1 LIFPKKTH
9 LSLLKDTTIPTLR
22 NTTKEFISKLGKSN
36 LSTYNEVLHKKVYP
50 NGFTLLFQP
59 VTHVASVS
67 CGLYLKKG
75 SVDELENEAGY
86 FHFVEHMLFK
96 GTKTRTSKDIVE
108 SVERVGGIINA
119 VTSREYTSYYISLIR
134 DEMKLALDILADM
147 IQEPLFKTS
156 DINLERSVIIEEIK
170 SYEDSPED
178 YLYDSYYE
186 SYFGNSSI
194 GKNIAGTIASVNSVN
209 RERLFRFYKKH
220 YYPSNLILSV
230 SGNTSLKEL
239 EPMVETFFLE
249 GFEKNQISKPDN
261 NNIKTN
267 QLNSAKSKSSIN
279 KKLNKPKSKD
289 FLEAKSAVSKGLLNH
304 SSDIQNSLTSDES
317 IPITK
322 NFGKILIK
330 RKIEQVNF
338 YLGAEGFARTDGN
351 TPSLILAS
359 NILGGGM
366 SSRLFQ
372 EVREKLGLCYSIQ
385 CFPSSYKNIGMTSI
399 FCATS
404 PNKTNLAVDVILKEI
419 DKILKKGFKKDELE
433 HSRSNL
439 IGSLAMGYE
448 MSESRMNNIAIQ
460 EIYYGRFFS
469 LLDRIQIFS
478 KIDLDTM
485 NEVFRKAFQLER
497 YHISAIGDLRN
508 KDFEAL
514 PNAISRKV
522 R

>member
-1 LIFPKKTH
+1 M
-9 LSLLKDTTIPTLR
+9 
-22 NTTKEFISKLGKSN
+22 
-36 LSTYNEVLHKKVYP
+36 
-50 NGFTLLFQP
+50 LFQP

-75 SVDELENEAGY
+75 SVDELSNEAGF

-96 GTKTRTSKDIVE
+96 GTKTRSAKAIVE
-108 SVERVGGIINA
+108 TVERVGGIINA

-134 DEMKLALDILADM
+134 DEMELALDILADM
-147 IQEPLFKTS
+147 IQQPLFKTS

-178 YLYDSYYE
+178 FLYDSYYE
-186 SYFGNSSI
+186 SYFNKAAI
-194 GKNIAGTIASVNSVN
+194 GKNIAGTIESVSTVTKEKLEN
-209 RERLFRFYKKH
+209 FYTKH
-220 YYPSNLILSV
+220 YHPSNLILSV

-239 EPMVETFFLE
+239 QPLVDKFFLK
-249 GFEKNQISKPDN
+249 GFEKNKIYNPKTSYPTKSKQSKD
-261 NNIKTN
+261 IGSDK
-267 QLNSAKSKSSIN
+267 SYKSKSDYLLKSNIESQISGNDYFIN
-279 KKLNKPKSKD
+279 DKLPLK
-289 FLEAKSAVSKGLLNH
+289 
-304 SSDIQNSLTSDES
+304 
-317 IPITK
+317 K
-322 NFGKILIK
+322 NFEKVLIK

-338 YLGAEGFARTDGN
+338 YMGAEGFARTNEN
-351 TPSLILAS
+351 TPALILAS

-385 CFPSSYKNIGMTSI
+385 CFPSSYKFVGMTSI

-404 PNKTNLAVDVILKEI
+404 PNKTNLAIDVILKEI

-448 MSESRMNNIAIQ
+448 LSESRMNNIAIQ

-469 LLDRIQIFS
+469 LMDRIQIFS
-478 KIDLDTM
+478 KIDLDSL
-485 NEVFRKAFQLER
+485 NDVFRKVYQLEK
-497 YHISAIGDLRN
+497 YHLSAIGDLN
-508 KDFEAL
+508 TKDFASI
-514 PNAISRKV
+514 PNFVPSKNRLKLK
-522 R
+522 

>member
-1 LIFPKKTH
+1 M
-9 LSLLKDTTIPTLR
+9 
-22 NTTKEFISKLGKSN
+22 
-36 LSTYNEVLHKKVYP
+36 
-50 NGFTLLFQP
+50 LFQP

-75 SVDELENEAGY
+75 SVDELSNEAGF

-96 GTKTRTSKDIVE
+96 GTKTRSAKAIVE
-108 SVERVGGIINA
+108 TVERVGGIINA

-134 DEMKLALDILADM
+134 DEMELALDILADM
-147 IQEPLFKTS
+147 IQQPLFKTS

-186 SYFGNSSI
+186 SYFNKAAI
-194 GKNIAGTIASVNSVN
+194 GKNIAGTIESVSSVNK
-209 RERLFRFYKKH
+209 EKLERFYQKH
-220 YYPSNLILSV
+220 YHPSNLILSV

-239 EPMVETFFLE
+239 QPLVDKFFLK
-249 GFEKNQISKPDN
+249 GFEKNKIFNPKTSYPTKSKQSKD
-261 NNIKTN
+261 IGSDK
-267 QLNSAKSKSSIN
+267 SYKSKSAYLTNSE
-279 KKLNKPKSKD
+279 SKENQD
-289 FLEAKSAVSKGLLNH
+289 FSGDPSPLK
-304 SSDIQNSLTSDES
+304 
-317 IPITK
+317 K
-322 NFGKILIK
+322 NFEKVLIK

-338 YLGAEGFARTDGN
+338 YMGAEGFARTNEN
-351 TPSLILAS
+351 TPALILAS

-385 CFPSSYKNIGMTSI
+385 CFPSSYKFVGMTSI

-404 PNKTNLAVDVILKEI
+404 PNKTNLAIDVILKEI

-448 MSESRMNNIAIQ
+448 LSESRMNNIAIQ

-469 LLDRIQIFS
+469 LMDRIKIFS
-478 KIDLDTM
+478 KIDLDSL
-485 NEVFRKAFQLER
+485 NDVFRKVYQLEK
-497 YHISAIGDLRN
+497 YHLSAIGDLN
-508 KDFEAL
+508 TKDFASI
-514 PNAISRKV
+514 PNFVPSKNRLKLK
-522 R
+522 